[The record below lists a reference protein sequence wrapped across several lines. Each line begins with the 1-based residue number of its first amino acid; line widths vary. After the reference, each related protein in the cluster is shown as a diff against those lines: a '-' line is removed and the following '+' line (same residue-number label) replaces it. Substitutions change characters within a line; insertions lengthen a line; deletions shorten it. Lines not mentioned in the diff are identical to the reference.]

1 MKIVT
6 LHTTMLETGTY
17 VVINGGRAFVVDP
30 GADAERIIAAAE
42 AEGAKIEWVLLTHA
56 HFDHI
61 GAAAALQR
69 EGARIIL
76 HRDDVKLIKSF
87 QNLSVLAGVKV
98 EHFTPD
104 VTVAG
109 GETLDVAGVSV
120 KVIHTPGHTAGSV
133 CYVAGD
139 VIFSGD
145 TLFALSYGRTDFPTG
160 SFAQLKNSVV
170 NKLFALE
177 GDYKVL
183 PGHEG
188 PTTLDYER
196 AHNPIL
202 TD

>member
-17 VVINGGRAFVVDP
+17 VVINDGRAFVVDP

-69 EGARIIL
+69 EGAQIVL

>member
-1 MKIVT
+1 MRIVT

-69 EGARIIL
+69 EGAQIVL

>member
-69 EGARIIL
+69 EGAQIIL

>member
-6 LHTTMLETGTY
+6 LYTTMLETDTY

-69 EGARIIL
+69 EGAQIVL

>member
-6 LHTTMLETGTY
+6 LHTTMLETDTY

-69 EGARIIL
+69 EGAQIVL

-160 SFAQLKNSVV
+160 SFAQLKNSIV

>member
-6 LHTTMLETGTY
+6 LHTTMLETDTY

-69 EGARIIL
+69 DGAQIVL

>member
-6 LHTTMLETGTY
+6 LHTTMLETDTY

-30 GADAERIIAAAE
+30 GADAERIIAAAQ

-69 EGARIIL
+69 DGAQIVL

>member
-69 EGARIIL
+69 EGAQIVL

>member
-6 LHTTMLETGTY
+6 LHTTMLETDTY

-30 GADAERIIAAAE
+30 GADAERIVAAAE

-69 EGARIIL
+69 EGAQIVL

>member
-69 EGARIIL
+69 EGAQIIL

-183 PGHEG
+183 PGHEA

>member
-69 EGARIIL
+69 EGAQIVL

-160 SFAQLKNSVV
+160 SFAQLKNSIV

>member
-69 EGARIIL
+69 EGAQIVL

-183 PGHEG
+183 PGHEA

>member
-6 LHTTMLETGTY
+6 LHTTMLETDTY

-69 EGARIIL
+69 EGAQIIL

>member
-6 LHTTMLETGTY
+6 LHTTMLETDTY

-69 EGARIIL
+69 EGAQIVL

-120 KVIHTPGHTAGSV
+120 KVIHTPGHTEGSV

>member
-17 VVINGGRAFVVDP
+17 VVINGERAFVVDP

-69 EGARIIL
+69 EGAQIVL

-145 TLFALSYGRTDFPTG
+145 TLFALSYGRSDFPTG

>member
-17 VVINGGRAFVVDP
+17 VVINGVRAFVVDP

-69 EGARIIL
+69 EGAQIIL

-170 NKLFALE
+170 NKLVALE

-202 TD
+202 TY

>member
-30 GADAERIIAAAE
+30 GADAGRIIAAAE

-69 EGARIIL
+69 EGAQIVL

>member
-17 VVINGGRAFVVDP
+17 VVINDGRAFVVDP
-30 GADAERIIAAAE
+30 GADAGRIIAAAE

-69 EGARIIL
+69 EGAQIVL

-87 QNLSVLAGVKV
+87 QSLSVLAGVKV

-160 SFAQLKNSVV
+160 SFAQLKNSII

>member
-69 EGARIIL
+69 EGAQIVL

-109 GETLDVAGVSV
+109 GETLDVAGVNV

>member
-1 MKIVT
+1 MKIIT

-69 EGARIIL
+69 EGAQIVL

-120 KVIHTPGHTAGSV
+120 KVIHTPGHSAGSV

>member
-6 LHTTMLETGTY
+6 LHTTMLETDTY

-69 EGARIIL
+69 DGAQIIL

>member
-69 EGARIIL
+69 KGAQIVL

>member
-17 VVINGGRAFVVDP
+17 DVINGGRAFVVDP

-69 EGARIIL
+69 EGAQIVL

>member
-30 GADAERIIAAAE
+30 GVDAERIIAAAE

-69 EGARIIL
+69 EGAQIVL

-109 GETLDVAGVSV
+109 GGTLDVAGVSV

>member
-6 LHTTMLETGTY
+6 LHTTMLETDTY

-69 EGARIIL
+69 EGAQIVL

>member
-6 LHTTMLETGTY
+6 LHTTMLETDTY

-30 GADAERIIAAAE
+30 GADAERIIAATE

-69 EGARIIL
+69 EGAQIIL

>member
-1 MKIVT
+1 M
-6 LHTTMLETGTY
+6 
-17 VVINGGRAFVVDP
+17 
-30 GADAERIIAAAE
+30 
-42 AEGAKIEWVLLTHA
+42 LLTHA

-69 EGARIIL
+69 EGAQIVL

>member
-69 EGARIIL
+69 EGAQIVL

-98 EHFTPD
+98 EHFIPD

>member
-6 LHTTMLETGTY
+6 LHTTMLETDTY

-69 EGARIIL
+69 DGAQIVL

-183 PGHEG
+183 PGHEA

>member
-17 VVINGGRAFVVDP
+17 IVINGGRAFVVDP

-69 EGARIIL
+69 DGAQIVL

>member
-1 MKIVT
+1 MKIIT

-69 EGARIIL
+69 EGAQIVL

>member
-69 EGARIIL
+69 DGAQIIL

>member
-98 EHFTPD
+98 EHFIPD

>member
-6 LHTTMLETGTY
+6 LHTTMLETDTY

-69 EGARIIL
+69 EGAQIVL

-183 PGHEG
+183 PGHED

>member
-69 EGARIIL
+69 DGAQIVL

>member
-6 LHTTMLETGTY
+6 LHTTMLETDTY

-69 EGARIIL
+69 EGAQIIL

-183 PGHEG
+183 PGHEA

>member
-17 VVINGGRAFVVDP
+17 VVINGERAFVVDP

-69 EGARIIL
+69 EGAQIVL

-160 SFAQLKNSVV
+160 SFAQLKNSIV

>member
-6 LHTTMLETGTY
+6 LHTTMLETDTY

-30 GADAERIIAAAE
+30 GADAEKIIAAAE

-69 EGARIIL
+69 EGAQIIL

>member
-69 EGARIIL
+69 DGAQIVL

-160 SFAQLKNSVV
+160 SFAQLKNSIV

>member
-6 LHTTMLETGTY
+6 LHTTMLETDTY

-30 GADAERIIAAAE
+30 GADAEKIIAAAE

-69 EGARIIL
+69 EGAQIVL